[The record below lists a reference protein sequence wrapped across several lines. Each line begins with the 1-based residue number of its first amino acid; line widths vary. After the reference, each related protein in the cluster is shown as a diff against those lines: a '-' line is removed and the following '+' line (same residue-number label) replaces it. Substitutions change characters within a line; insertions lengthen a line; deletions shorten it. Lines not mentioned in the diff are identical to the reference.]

1 MTGRSDVTMTA
12 GVAGQARVAG
22 GAVRV
27 GIIEDRR
34 EIREGLAMLIG
45 GTDGFECVGAW
56 GSMEEALAALRPP
69 LPDVM
74 LVDLGLPGMSG
85 IEGIRILHGKHSDL
99 VMIVLTIYED
109 DRRIFDALCA
119 GAAGYLVK
127 KTPPA
132 QLIEALRESVAGGA
146 PMSPHIARKVIALFR
161 EVRPT
166 DPPDYRL
173 TPHETR
179 LLQLMAE
186 GHHYKTAAAMLGVTS
201 STVSFHLQAIYRKLQ
216 VQSKSEAVA
225 KALREGLVD

>member
-1 MTGRSDVTMTA
+1 MAAT
-12 GVAGQARVAG
+12 
-22 GAVRV
+22 VRV

-34 EIREGLAMLIG
+34 EIREGMAVLIG

-56 GSMEEALAALRPP
+56 GSMEEGLAALRPP
-69 LPDVM
+69 APDVL
-74 LVDLGLPGMSG
+74 LVDPGLPGMTG
-85 IEGIRILHGKHSDL
+85 IEGIRILRGRYPDL
-99 VMIVLTIYED
+99 PMVVLTIYED

-119 GAAGYLVK
+119 GATGYLVK

-132 QLIEALRESVAGGA
+132 ELIEALRQSVDGGA

-161 EVRPT
+161 EIRPG

-173 TPHETR
+173 TPHEAR

-186 GHHYKTAAAMLGVTS
+186 GHHYKTAASMLGVTT
-201 STVSFHLQAIYRKLQ
+201 STISFHLQQIYRKLQ
-216 VQSKSEAVA
+216 VQSKSEAIA

>member
-1 MTGRSDVTMTA
+1 M
-12 GVAGQARVAG
+12 RVA
-22 GAVRV
+22 
-27 GIIEDRR
+27 IIEDRR
-34 EIREGLAMLIG
+34 EIRQGLALLIG
-45 GTDGFECVGAW
+45 GTDGFACVGAW
-56 GSMEEALAALRPP
+56 STMEEGLAALRAP
-69 LPDVM
+69 LPDVI

-85 IEGIRILHGKHSDL
+85 IDGIRLLHVKHPDL
-99 VMIVLTIYED
+99 LMIVLTIYED

-119 GAAGYLVK
+119 GATGYLVK

-132 QLIEALRESVAGGA
+132 QLIEALRESAAGGA
-146 PMSPHIARKVIALFR
+146 PMSPHIARRVIALFR
-161 EVRPT
+161 EVRPS

-201 STVSFHLQAIYRKLQ
+201 STVSFHLQQIYRKLQ

>member
-1 MTGRSDVTMTA
+1 MTGSL
-12 GVAGQARVAG
+12 
-22 GAVRV
+22 VRV
-27 GIIEDRR
+27 GIVEDRR
-34 EIREGLAMLIG
+34 EIREGMAMLIG
-45 GTDGFECVGAW
+45 GTDGFACAGAW
-56 GSMEEALAALRPP
+56 GSMEEALPALRPP
-69 LPDVM
+69 LPNVL

-85 IEGIRILHGKHSDL
+85 IDGIRILNGRHPDL
-99 VMIVLTIYED
+99 AMIVLTIYED

-119 GAAGYLVK
+119 GATGYLVK

-132 QLIEALRESVAGGA
+132 ELIEALREAVAGGA
-146 PMSPHIARKVIALFR
+146 PMSPHIARRVIALFR
-161 EVRPT
+161 EVRPS

-186 GHHYKTAAAMLGVTS
+186 GHHYKTAAAMLGVTT
-201 STVSFHLQAIYRKLQ
+201 STVSFHLQQIYRKLQ

>member
-1 MTGRSDVTMTA
+1 MAGPIEEPGNPPAGGRSGSGDAV
-12 GVAGQARVAG
+12 
-22 GAVRV
+22 VRV
-27 GIIEDRR
+27 GIVEDRR
-34 EIREGLAMLIG
+34 EIRQGLALLID
-45 GTDGFECVGAW
+45 GTDGFECVGSW
-56 GSMEEALAALRPP
+56 GNMEDALAALRPP
-69 LPDVM
+69 LPDVV

-85 IEGIRILHGKHSDL
+85 VDGIRIVRGLHPDL
-99 VMIVLTIYED
+99 AMIVLTIYED

-119 GAAGYLVK
+119 GASGYLVK

-132 QLIEALRESVAGGA
+132 QLIEALRETVAGGA

-161 EVRPT
+161 QVRPT

-186 GHHYKTAAAMLGVTS
+186 GHHYKTAATMLGVTT
-201 STVSFHLQAIYRKLQ
+201 STVSFHLQQIYRKLQ

-225 KALREGLVD
+225 KALREGLVE